1 MEYCLSSK
9 MNELWYMPESL
20 EHYTKWKKP
29 NRKDKTLLVVWNSQ
43 KIKLQ
48 WLKTSYWL
56 LQDQWEGKEGLA
68 IKVYIENILEKL

>member
-1 MEYCLSSK
+1 
-9 MNELWYMPESL
+9 MNELWDMPESL